1 MQTTAAPVTALIEEF
16 AKLPGIGPKTAQR
29 LTFFLLRS
37 PADQARRLADA
48 ITRVK
53 ESIITCS
60 TCFNITEADPCPICA
75 SPQRDRTI
83 ICVVEEPLDVLALE
97 KTGVYKGLYH
107 VLHGALSP
115 VEGIGPRDLR
125 IDELVARVKAAEH
138 ASADGAEGAEG
149 EVELREVIL
158 ATNPNYEGDYTA
170 AYIAPL
176 ITRPGLTITRLARG
190 LPIGGDLEYADEGTL
205 SRALEGRREL

>member
-29 LTFFLLRS
+29 LTFFILRS
-37 PADQARRLADA
+37 PADQARRLAEA

-53 ESIITCS
+53 DSIIQCS
-60 TCFNITEADPCPICA
+60 VCFNITETDPCPICA
-75 SPQRDRTI
+75 NPERDHGT
-83 ICVVEEPLDVLALE
+83 ICVVEEPLDVLAIE

-125 IDELVARVKAAEH
+125 IDELSARVRST
-138 ASADGAEGAEG
+138 ASIADES
-149 EVELREVIL
+149 VSEVIL

-170 AYIAPL
+170 AYVVPL
-176 ITRPGLTITRLARG
+176 ISLPGVRVTRLARG

-205 SRALEGRREL
+205 GRALE